1 MRSTDTRAIEVFY
14 ERHLLPAAEALRER
28 GVRFFPRG
36 PEPDAESWYE
46 APPTGP
52 DFRSLDASEIEAALR
67 SLWEGQSL
75 PELAE
80 LAAPLLELARTLE
93 VDEEQTG
100 DVSPFVYV
108 MY

>member
-1 MRSTDTRAIEVFY
+1 MRSTDASAIEVFY

-52 DFRSLDASEIEAALR
+52 DFRSLDASEVEAALR
-67 SLWEGQSL
+67 S
-75 PELAE
+75 
-80 LAAPLLELARTLE
+80 
-93 VDEEQTG
+93 G
-100 DVSPFVYV
+100 DQYSQPSSMHAHNSYSR
-108 MY
+108 